1 MPTCPEIPEA
11 SARIDK
17 TATNKTGK
25 YVPPKLAP
33 VHYLEDETK
42 EARLERQME
51 KAKRKAL
58 SSSIIAELRD
68 EFYDGPT
75 EVREEYNPH
84 KERLNRKR
92 REREKYEED
101 NFVRLQVSK
110 KERHENRLKGFSA
123 LDEITKF
130 SGPRLG

>member
-1 MPTCPEIPEA
+1 MA
-11 SARIDK
+11 
-17 TATNKTGK
+17 K

-33 VHYLEDETK
+33 VHYHEDETK

-58 SSSIIAELRD
+58 SSSIISELRD

-84 KERLNRKR
+84 KDRLNRKR
-92 REREKYEED
+92 REREKYEEE
-101 NFVRLQVSK
+101 NFVRLQVSCH
-110 KERHENRLKGFSA
+110 ERRELSLVRK
-123 LDEITKF
+123 
-130 SGPRLG
+130 R